1 MVLLLIIAIAVI
13 AFVAL
18 IIKSSDVQ
26 TLSPEKVAGKRGEAA
41 AANII
46 RSVLRKGDLLLTN
59 VEIDCDGKK
68 TELDNVI
75 VNKNG
80 VFIIEVKNYSGSLVG
95 CESDFEWYKYH
106 TSRGGNVYVKTVKNP
121 IRQVKRQIYILAH
134 YLEYFGIDVYVC
146 GYAIFLNDNCPV
158 SSPYVLS
165 GINDIEVAIHS
176 ARKQRL
182 DAKTIRYINGIL
194 S

>member
-1 MVLLLIIAIAVI
+1 MVLLIIIAIAVI

-146 GYAIFLNDNCPV
+146 GYAIFLNDNCRFRV
-158 SSPYVLS
+158 HMSYQGL
-165 GINDIEVAIHS
+165 
-176 ARKQRL
+176 
-182 DAKTIRYINGIL
+182 TT
-194 S
+194 

>member
-1 MVLLLIIAIAVI
+1 MLLIIIAIAVI

-18 IIKSSDVQ
+18 SIKSSDVQ

-95 CESDFEWYKYH
+95 CESDFECYK
-106 TSRGGNVYVKTVKNP
+106 
-121 IRQVKRQIYILAH
+121 
-134 YLEYFGIDVYVC
+134 
-146 GYAIFLNDNCPV
+146 
-158 SSPYVLS
+158 
-165 GINDIEVAIHS
+165 
-176 ARKQRL
+176 
-182 DAKTIRYINGIL
+182 
-194 S
+194 